1 MTASEQAL
9 RRHLAEARFV
19 SGELDMKWRSVAL
32 AWPYATFEVMAPKG
46 DAFVLRLEVN
56 DYPLR
61 PPTGTFWDV
70 AANAMLPHHLW
81 PRGGRA
87 SQVFRTDWHNGVG
100 LYMPCDYFTLAN
112 HAPDWPASMPSMLW
126 RPEVGVTQYL
136 RIVHDLLRD
145 PELSYAAR
153 ARDIVAVA

>member
-1 MTASEQAL
+1 MVAAEQAL

-19 SGELDMKWRSVAL
+19 SGELDVKWRLVSL
-32 AWPYATFEVMAPKG
+32 TWPYATFEVMTPMG
-46 DAFVLRLEVN
+46 DAFGLRLEFT

-61 PPTGTFWDV
+61 APTGTFWDV
-70 AANAMLPHHLW
+70 TANAMLPLPLW

-87 SQVFRTDWHNGVG
+87 SQVFRTDWHNGAG
-100 LYMPCDYFTLAN
+100 LYMPCDFFTLAN
-112 HAPDWPASMPSMLW
+112 HAPEWPSSMPSMLW

-145 PELSYAAR
+145 PELSYPPR
-153 ARDIVAVA
+153 AGDGVAVA